1 MRKDEVMEFFDG
13 SPAKLS
19 KAIGLTVSA
28 INQWGPNVPM
38 SRRSHVRMAMRERA
52 NELEAEA
59 KRMRRAA
66 KEISEE

>member
-1 MRKDEVMEFFDG
+1 MNTKEMIETFGTVKEL
-13 SPAKLS
+13 AN
-19 KAIGLTVSA
+19 AIGVTQSA
-28 INQWGPNVPM
+28 VNQWGLAVPIG
-38 SRRSHVRMAMRERA
+38 RRKSVRMALRERA

>member
-1 MRKDEVMEFFDG
+1 MRKDEVIEFFGG

-28 INQWGPNVPM
+28 INQWGPYVPA

-52 NELEAEA
+52 NELEREA
-59 KRMRRAA
+59 KRIRKAA
-66 KEISEE
+66 KDIEQ